1 MTQGSETHIT
11 IRYADKEILLLGTA
25 HVSKESVEE
34 AAAVVKT
41 EKPDVVCVELDSAR
55 YASLTK
61 KESWENLDIIK
72 VIRQGKGFLLLAN
85 LVLSGFQRRLGND
98 LGVKPGEEM
107 RQAVLAAEEL
117 GIPYQFC
124 DRELHITLRRA
135 WESCSLWS
143 KCKLFAALISSAFFD
158 EKLSAEDVEK
168 LKHKSELDGV
178 MAELADYLPS
188 VKKTLIDERDHYLA
202 AKIYT
207 AAAGENI
214 RRAAAIVGA
223 GHLGGIAARL
233 EDMGREP
240 GGAPLLTDVSA
251 LEQIPPPGFF
261 SKALS
266 WLVPLVIAALIA
278 SGFVFSGVQT
288 GVDSLV
294 RWLLWNG
301 SLAALGALAALAHP
315 LAILVSFIGAPI
327 GTISPV
333 LSIGVF
339 SGITQAALRRP
350 RVADAETLSADVAS
364 LSGIYKNR
372 ITRALLVFFLSSL
385 GGAIGNLITIPT
397 LMKPFF
403 SNFLGTH

>member
-1 MTQGSETHIT
+1 MTQGSETQII

-34 AAAVVKT
+34 AAAVVRT
-41 EKPDVVCVELDSAR
+41 EKPDLVCVELDQTR
-55 YASLTK
+55 YTALMQK
-61 KESWENLDIIK
+61 DSWQNLDITK

-98 LGVKPGEEM
+98 LGVKPGDEM
-107 RQAVLAAEEL
+107 KQAVLAACEL
-117 GIPYQFC
+117 GLPYRFC
-124 DRELHITLRRA
+124 DRELQVTLRRA

-143 KCKLFAALISSAFFD
+143 KCKLFAALLSSAFFD

-168 LKHKSELDGV
+168 LKNKSELDGV
-178 MAELADYLPS
+178 MAELAGYLPS

-202 AKIYT
+202 AKIYE
-207 AAAGENI
+207 AAGGENI
-214 RRAAAIVGA
+214 RRVAAIVGA
-223 GHLGGIAARL
+223 GHLSGIAARL
-233 EDMGREP
+233 EDLGRQEAP
-240 GGAPLLTDVSA
+240 PLLTDVAA

-261 SKALS
+261 ARALT
-266 WLVPLVIAALIA
+266 WLVPLVIAALIV

-288 GVDSLV
+288 GVENLL

-364 LSGIYKNR
+364 MAGIYKNR

-385 GGAIGNLITIPT
+385 GGAIGNLISIPT
-397 LMKPFF
+397 LVKSFF
-403 SNFLGTH
+403 